1 MLCKVGM
8 DIVEVAEVEQS
19 IARFGDRY
27 LRRVFTQREL
37 DACDHGSDIRCLA
50 TCFAAKEAA
59 LKTFGTDVGA
69 VDLRSVEI
77 VLTGDPG
84 PVVELTGSGARLAV
98 REKISSFSV
107 SVGAAAGYAAAV
119 VLAEGDIQPSD
130 DHKRR

>member
-1 MLCKVGM
+1 M
-8 DIVEVAEVEQS
+8 DIVEVTEVEQS

-37 DACDHGSDIRCLA
+37 SACSDGSDVRCLA

-98 REKISSFSV
+98 REKILHFSV
-107 SVGAAAGYAAAV
+107 SVVAAAGYAAAV
-119 VLAEGDIQPSD
+119 VLAESD
-130 DHKRR
+130 TQSLDDRKGR